1 MHLLWGEFVHRNPA
15 VHFLAPLPVQSGF
28 LFIYFFL
35 RWRLS
40 LVEFKLKTLL
50 FLPPMP
56 GSVLIFVF
64 CFSKQV
70 SFCSFV
76 AILEHSVD

>member
-1 MHLLWGEFVHRNPA
+1 MHRNPA
-15 VHFLAPLPVQSGF
+15 VHY
-28 LFIYFFL
+28 LFSLVFDFFFFL

-56 GSVLIFVF
+56 DSVLIFVF